1 MLPID
6 LVSFVAGSTNIW
18 DIRELPQGL
27 NNVLFGGTN
36 LLGAQVMLTV
46 FVTVLILLPT
56 IMAKAN
62 SDVIVSMIILSVL
75 LNTALGWLD
84 VFLGTIMC
92 ILIAAV
98 YAGIFRKMVAG

>member
-1 MLPID
+1 
-6 LVSFVAGSTNIW
+6 
-18 DIRELPQGL
+18 
-27 NNVLFGGTN
+27 
-36 LLGAQVMLTV
+36 V